1 MSLRTQKSVVNGL
14 GIDLPLPIYKAS
26 VTLPKRRTEPGSA
39 VRAFGFALPL
49 GCKGR
54 VFSKSEIRLKN
65 ATSCH
70 DSAKC
75 CHASEKNIVACLSVF
90 RFANRKAFLPACQ
103 FTCLPVS
110 LLALVPAC
118 RHAGIQALERG
129 NAKEHKPAKQRNYWK
144 AMEECAKMSTRLHL
158 AQVKK
163 SSSCL

>member
-1 MSLRTQKSVVNGL
+1 MSLRTQKIRGKRIGDRPAYYPFIRHRSPDTFL
-14 GIDLPLPIYKAS
+14 
-26 VTLPKRRTEPGSA
+26 LPKRRTEPGSA

-118 RHAGIQALERG
+118 RHAGIQALGGEMPKSK
-129 NAKEHKPAKQRNYWK
+129 NQPNKETVGKRWRNVLRCPRDYI
-144 AMEECAKMSTRLHL
+144 
-158 AQVKK
+158 
-163 SSSCL
+163 